1 MAWVQATNFGVGFIT
16 HADWGLNQF
25 RGYED
30 NLWEVTGDPT
40 AGAAWATRIGG
51 TVKTAGEAT
60 TIRDAWNANIYDFTS
75 FWVDKLSADAMTSL
89 MTLALSDTNVRAI
102 ASRWLSEFIDVRE
115 QQYKDDLAYLLANG
129 HISQAKHDSMLLNKQ
144 GI

>member
-16 HADWGLNQF
+16 HADWTTNSF

-30 NLWEVTGDPT
+30 RLWEVTGDSA
-40 AGAAWATRIGG
+40 AGIAWAARVGG
-51 TVKTAGEAT
+51 VVKTAPETQA
-60 TIRDAWNANIYDFTS
+60 IRDTWNANIYDFTS
-75 FWVDKLSADAMTSL
+75 FWVEKLSAQVMTSL
-89 MTLALSDTNVRAI
+89 MTLALSDTNVREI

-115 QQYKDDLAYLLANG
+115 QRYKDDLAYLLANG

-144 GI
+144 GV